1 MITSLGANPWRTPAF
16 ETAPWLRQKRYKK
29 LATRASRPIQR
40 DPQSQAAP
48 PAGAA
53 LLRPTTKGS
62 AAKAKPKFVEEDVG
76 HLRQRDRTDARKYPR
91 SIRNGKA
98 SISID
103 VASPCDKLD
112 SAADI
117 ALARGGLRA

>member
-1 MITSLGANPWRTPAF
+1 MRRHPGYVKNGTKNLLP
-16 ETAPWLRQKRYKK
+16 EH
-29 LATRASRPIQR
+29 R
-40 DPQSQAAP
+40 DPSSVTLRVRLRLLLG
-48 PAGAA
+48 GAA

-103 VASPCDKLD
+103 VASPFTHPS